1 MDIEINISKNT
12 DANNNIDNIEW
23 QKMNFI
29 YNALDS
35 GWSIKKVNKSY
46 IFSKNHE
53 GKKEIFDEKYLAIF
67 IKDNINKNNILS

>member
-1 MDIEINISKNT
+1 MDIEISIKKNT
-12 DANNNIDNIEW
+12 EPNNIDNIEW

-53 GKKEIFDEKYLAIF
+53 GKKEIFDEQYLAIF
-67 IKDNINKNNILS
+67 IKDNLNKNIMFS

>member
-1 MDIEINISKNT
+1 MDIEIDIKKNT
-12 DANNNIDNIEW
+12 EPNNIDNIQW

-53 GKKEIFDEKYLAIF
+53 GKKEIFDEQYLAIF
-67 IKDNINKNNILS
+67 IKDNLNKNIMFS

>member
-1 MDIEINISKNT
+1 MDIEISIKKNT
-12 DANNNIDNIEW
+12 ETNNIDNIEW

-35 GWSIKKVNKSY
+35 GWSIKKINKSY

-53 GKKEIFDEKYLAIF
+53 GKKEIFDEQYLAIF
-67 IKDNINKNNILS
+67 IKDNLNKNIMFS

>member
-1 MDIEINISKNT
+1 MDIEISINKNT
-12 DANNNIDNIEW
+12 ENSNIDNIEW

-53 GKKEIFDEKYLAIF
+53 GKKEIFDEQYLAIF
-67 IKDNINKNNILS
+67 IKDNINKNNMFS